1 MANFTP
7 DFYSNTQPSFGED
20 FDAKINE
27 EMPKRSTIDF
37 ILSYS
42 KSIEFVKRNVGK
54 RNVIAE
60 VNLN

>member
-7 DFYSNTQPSFGED
+7 DFYSNTQPSFGKKV
-20 FDAKINE
+20 DARNNE
-27 EMPKRSTIDF
+27 GMPKKSTIDF

-42 KSIEFVKRNVGK
+42 KSIEFMKQSGGK
-54 RNVIAE
+54 QNVIAE